1 MLVNA
6 NLILEAASRY
16 HKNAA
21 SPGRS
26 PEWTAE
32 IATDAET
39 ASPELK
45 PKVRGVILGDQANE
59 IKRKEMLE
67 ATAPEPPEFAFERT
81 IGNNDSVYS
90 NFIELLM
97 HAKDKVGRI
106 IIRSDGKKQGYAT
119 GFMVSERL
127 LLTNNHVF
135 ETEEDALDSQVQFNY
150 EYDRLGNP
158 KNTITFRL
166 DPGAFFR
173 SVKELDYCL
182 VAVAPTDIEGKVPI
196 QQIGYLYLDR
206 NLGKLGTEG
215 KEALNIVHHP
225 QGNYKQLS
233 IRENVFTRIMDR
245 TIWYESDTAQGSSGS
260 PVFNDQWQVVALHHS
275 GVPHQDSAGNFLD
288 KDNQVIPMVNG
299 KIDINKVHWIANEG
313 IRISVILKDLDINAR
328 NHPLIAQMAI
338 APTEIAGATT
348 PPQVESNRPA
358 TALPQNSSGNK
369 IDISVPL
376 EFFQATGQIHVHLSN
391 QNPALNAP
399 LYAGTGT
406 SSNASE
412 LFLEKLKEERE
423 LQLDF
428 SKAKGYRS
436 NFLGVPIP
444 FPQPNKST
452 KKFAAKINGSSE
464 IILKYPNYSVIYHSL
479 RKMPMISG
487 INVEGDLKKRKDN
500 TERVDDWLRDPRI
513 PFDIQLND
521 RFYRGTGFDKGHM
534 ARREDANWGNTAA
547 EAKTNADLTCMYT
560 NACPQVPTLNRSN
573 RKGLW
578 GKLEMA
584 ILEKGAQAEAGR
596 LAKISVFNGPVF
608 KDDDPVLQG
617 IPIPLDYWKIVLW
630 LTDQKQLKATAF
642 LLSQEGMVDDI
653 DFDEAI
659 DLDDNVEF
667 APYMVSIATLE
678 SLTGLDFHHLKT
690 FDTYHPDVV
699 ADEKLSITDLDQV
712 QEMVTSW
719 NNADLA

>member
-1 MLVNA
+1 MLVHA
-6 NLILEAASRY
+6 NLILEAAARY
-16 HKNAA
+16 LDNAK

-26 PEWTAE
+26 PDATTEVSTDTAT
-32 IATDAET
+32 ATP
-39 ASPELK
+39 S
-45 PKVRGVILGDQANE
+45 PKVRGIILGDKANE

-81 IGNNDSVYS
+81 IGTNDSVYS

-106 IIRSDGKKQGYAT
+106 IIRSEGKKQGYAT
-119 GFMVSERL
+119 GFMVSEKL

-166 DPGAFFR
+166 DPGTYFR
-173 SVKELDYCL
+173 SVKALDYCL
-182 VAVAPTDIEGKVPI
+182 VAVAPMDIEGKVPI

-206 NLGKLGTEG
+206 NLGKLGAEG

-233 IRENVFTRIMDR
+233 IRENVFTKIMDR

-275 GVPHQDSAGNFLD
+275 GVPLQDSAGNFLD
-288 KDNQVIPMVNG
+288 KDKNIIPMVNG

-313 IRISVILKDLDINAR
+313 IRISVILKDLDVNAR
-328 NHPLIAQMAI
+328 NHPLIAQMGI
-338 APTEIAGATT
+338 APTELAGSTTT

-358 TALPQNSSGNK
+358 AALPQNAPGNK

-376 EFFQATGQIHVHLSN
+376 EFFQATGQFHVILGNQTPSLLPQLSAN
-391 QNPALNAP
+391 SGT
-399 LYAGTGT
+399 AG
-406 SSNASE
+406 NASE
-412 LFLEKLKEERE
+412 ILLEKLKEERE

-436 NFLGVPIP
+436 NFLGIP
-444 FPQPNKST
+444 VSFPQPNRTT

-464 IILKYPNYSVIYHSL
+464 IILKYPNYSVIFHAF

-487 INVEGDLKKRKDN
+487 INVEGDLKKRKDQ
-500 TERVDDWLRDPRI
+500 TERVDDWLRDPRL
-513 PFDIQLND
+513 PLDIQLND
-521 RFYRGTGFDKGHM
+521 RFYKGTGFDKGHM
-534 ARREDANWGNTAA
+534 ARREDANWGSTAA

-573 RKGLW
+573 RRGVW

-584 ILEKGAQAEAGR
+584 ILEKGAQEETGR

-608 KDDDPVLQG
+608 RDSDPVLQG
-617 IPIPLDYWKIVLW
+617 IPIPMDYWKIVLW
-630 LTDQKQLKATAF
+630 LNDQKQLKATGF
-642 LLSQEGMVDDI
+642 LLTQENLVEDI

-659 DLDDNVEF
+659 DLNDRVEF
-667 APYMVSIATLE
+667 APYMVPVATLSE
-678 SLTGLDFHHLKT
+678 LTGINFDQIEK
-690 FDTYHPDVV
+690 FDTYRSGTG
-699 ADEKLSITDLDQV
+699 EERINLKDLEQID
-712 QEMVTSW
+712 EMVTSW